1 MKRSTTSRAAP
12 GAFDDAITANGRIDP
27 KRLARVLDL
36 PLATIARAL
45 GLSQRSAKLS
55 ATSPKVQ
62 SNAAELLAMN
72 ELALS
77 FTNKRYAIF
86 WLKTSCEAFGGHTP
100 AHADD
105 GTSRMI
111 GHAEGAP

>member
-1 MKRSTTSRAAP
+1 
-12 GAFDDAITANGRIDP
+12 
-27 KRLARVLDL
+27 
-36 PLATIARAL
+36 
-45 GLSQRSAKLS
+45 
-55 ATSPKVQ
+55 
-62 SNAAELLAMN
+62 MN